1 MNGRQS
7 IHHHHFHSEVFRGIP
22 FTWNNPGVGIPR
34 SEDFTRNDTALLP
47 KRIQQVVGGLV
58 NLANALQRVSRVSLW
73 IPSPEKSVI
82 QLTILLLLAV
92 SLLAACTQAPPAAL
106 PTPDHPN
113 TPISEHL
120 NTQTPDHPITPT
132 SEHQITPTPEH
143 QITPTPEP
151 LNTPAPSLQN
161 PADEKMS
168 QVARLAQ
175 ASYRL
180 LDQSNTGVWR
190 YEDGVFVHPIAL
202 EVAGDTAYLLDGG
215 RVLVFDLAQPTPPE
229 LLLAPGDWV
238 EDVLV
243 IEPLDLALT
252 ADSLLVLD
260 RAGDV
265 YRYVLAKQRWSLVR
279 HDRPIGD
286 MSSHYYVALDDY
298 VLVEPS
304 YNFAMQF
311 GPDRADRFWQ
321 LPDDMLPIDVSTAVT
336 QTAVLLQDA
345 TTLTATVRLYTD
357 ATQIDTFQP
366 TVEMRQPRQ
375 IVLTDTAVYVLDEAG
390 RRLLT
395 LAPDTGALLAITQLP
410 PVSAMAV
417 DGKRLILAGQNQLYF
432 VDAPERWAGI
442 AGGPVFAGVAPH
454 DTAVWSNLG
463 PFLIPVQGSQAGLRD
478 LQLPGAPRHYRL
490 GVHEGTDFYWGA
502 GTPVLAAADGVVIHA
517 THAYELPNE
526 RTFDEQRE
534 ELKERGYSTAEDL
547 DFYRGMQIWIEHDDG
562 TIGRYAHLSG
572 IEEEVVEGT
581 AVIAGQRIGLVGNT
595 GSPLSVSSATE
606 DAHLHFELW
615 LNGHY
620 LGQFLRPV
628 EVRELVAALFSKQ

>member
-1 MNGRQS
+1 LKS
-7 IHHHHFHSEVFRGIP
+7 AAAIP
-22 FTWNNPGVGIPR
+22 N
-34 SEDFTRNDTALLP
+34 LL
-47 KRIQQVVGGLV
+47 KQVVGGLV
-58 NLANALQRVSRVSLW
+58 NLANALQRVSHTSLG
-73 IPSPEKSVI
+73 IPSSGKPAVLI
-82 QLTILLLLAV
+82 TIV
-92 SLLAACTQAPPAAL
+92 FLLAACTQTPPVAL
-106 PTPDHPN
+106 TTPEHPN
-113 TPISEHL
+113 TPILEHL

-132 SEHQITPTPEH
+132 PEH
-143 QITPTPEP
+143 LNTQTLDHPNTPTPEP
-151 LNTPAPSLQN
+151 LNTPIPSLQN

-168 QVARLAQ
+168 QAARLAQ

-202 EVAGDTAYLLDGG
+202 EVAGDTAYMLDGG
-215 RVLVFDLAQPTPPE
+215 RVLVFDLAQPQPPE

-311 GPDRADRFWQ
+311 GPNRADRFWQ
-321 LPDDMLPIDVSTAVT
+321 LPDDKLPVDVSTAVT

-345 TTLTATVRLYTD
+345 ATLTATVWLYAD
-357 ATQIDTFQP
+357 ATHIETFQP

-375 IVLTDTAVYVLDEAG
+375 VVLTDTAVYVLDEAG

-395 LAPDTGALLAITQLP
+395 LAPDTGALLAVTQLP
-410 PVSAMAV
+410 PVSTLAV
-417 DGKRLILAGQNQLYF
+417 DGERLILAGQNQLYF

-442 AGGPVFAGVAPH
+442 SGGPRFVGVAPH
-454 DTAVWSNLG
+454 DTAVWSNRG

-490 GVHEGTDFYWGA
+490 GVHEGVDFYWAA
-502 GTPVLAAADGVVIHA
+502 GTPVLAAMDGVVIRA
-517 THAYELPNE
+517 THEYELPDE
-526 RTFDEQRE
+526 RVFAEQRE
-534 ELKERGYSTAEDL
+534 ELKERGYSTADDM
-547 DFYRGMQIWIEHDDG
+547 DFYRGMQVWIEHPDG
-562 TIGRYAHLSG
+562 TVARYAHLSG
-572 IEEEVVEGT
+572 IEEQMVAGT
-581 AVIAGQRIGLVGNT
+581 AVTAGQPIGLVGNT

-628 EVRELVAALFSKQ
+628 EVRELVAALFSEQ